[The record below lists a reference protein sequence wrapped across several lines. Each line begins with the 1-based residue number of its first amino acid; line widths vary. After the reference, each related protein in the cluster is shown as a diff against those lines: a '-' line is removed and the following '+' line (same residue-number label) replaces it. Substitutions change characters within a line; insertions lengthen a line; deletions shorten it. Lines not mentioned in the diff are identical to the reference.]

1 MKFIKGNNMSRS
13 QSELSLKQ
21 REILQLVIYRT
32 KNPKSPTF
40 FGNNEYIGKC
50 VNVKPDTV
58 RKALKELKDL
68 GYIAE
73 AKDDK
78 GRRHLTYT
86 GKEFAPIIADMRDF
100 DKNMLKQE
108 RDNYLRD
115 LNYCRHELELA
126 QIRNNTLDKENSSL
140 RLKLLHT
147 ETRLMQLEN
156 FLLSHG
162 ATKEQIEAM
171 VKMMQQMPES
181 A

>member
-1 MKFIKGNNMSRS
+1 MSRS

-40 FGNNEYIGKC
+40 FGNNEYIAKC
-50 VNVKPDTV
+50 VDIKPDTV

-68 GYIAE
+68 GYISE

-126 QIRNNTLDKENSSL
+126 QIRIDTLERDNSALNDKLFYAEL
-140 RLKLLHT
+140 RVK
-147 ETRLMQLEN
+147 ELEN
-156 FLLSHG
+156 IFFAQG
-162 ATKEQIEAM
+162 VTKEQID
-171 VKMMQQMPES
+171 MMIKQSQGIQ
-181 A
+181 AT

>member
-1 MKFIKGNNMSRS
+1 MSRS
-13 QSELSLKQ
+13 KAELSVTERL
-21 REILQLVIYRT
+21 IIQLVIYRT
-32 KNPKSPTF
+32 KNPKHPTF
-40 FGNNEYIGKC
+40 FGDNKNIAKC
-50 VNVKPDTV
+50 IDVQPDTV
-58 RKALKELKDL
+58 RKALKELKNL

-115 LNYCRHELELA
+115 LNYCKHELELA
-126 QIRNNTLDKENSSL
+126 QIRIDTLDKENSEL
-140 RLKLLHT
+140 RTKLLNT

-156 FLLSHG
+156 LFLSQG
-162 ATKEQIEAM
+162 VTKERIDTMIKQA
-171 VKMMQQMPES
+171 QTMP
-181 A
+181 AA